1 MDALIAARWQFG
13 ITTIYHFL
21 FVPLTIGLALVV
33 AILETKW
40 VRSRDPKFLRAT
52 KFWGKLFLIN
62 FAIGVVT
69 GIVQEFQFGMNW
81 SSYSRFVGD
90 IFGAP
95 LAIEGLAAFFLEST
109 FLGLWI
115 FGWDRLS
122 PRLHAATAWLVSL
135 GTILSAFWILA
146 ANAWMQNPVGY
157 IRVPEGCVPGVDPVC
172 RAELSS
178 FLDLIRNPMAWYHLG
193 HTVLAA
199 ALTAGILVLA
209 ISGWHLLRK
218 PDSPVFRASAALGVA
233 FVLAA
238 SVAVA
243 ATGHFQGQEVAD
255 LQPMKHAATEALW
268 ETEGPAALSLFAIA
282 DQDAGRNIVDI
293 RIPHALSLL
302 TDHSWTSEVEGI
314 NQLQAQYEDEFGP
327 GDYRPPVMPVY
338 WSFRVMVGAGFAMI
352 GLGLLG
358 AWFLRKKKLHEVKWF
373 HRLALL
379 ALPLPFIANITGWV
393 VTEIGR
399 QPWSVYNVLLVR
411 DSVSPSVSTAS
422 VLTSLIG
429 FTVLYGLLAVIDL
442 YLMAKYARAEAGEET
457 TPAEVGAGLTY

>member
-33 AILETKW
+33 AILETRW
-40 VRSRDPKFLRAT
+40 VRSRDPKWLRAT

-95 LAIEGLAAFFLEST
+95 LAVEGLLAFFLEST

-135 GTILSAFWILA
+135 GTIISAFWILA

-157 IRVPEGCVPGVDPVC
+157 RINPITG
-172 RAELSS
+172 RAELES
-178 FLDLIRNPMAWYHLG
+178 FLDLVRNPMAWHHLG

-199 ALTAGILVLA
+199 ALTAGVFVLA
-209 ISGWHLLRK
+209 ISGWHLLRR
-218 PDSPVFRASAALGVA
+218 PDSPVFRASAGLAVILVLVTSLGVA
-233 FVLAA
+233 T
-238 SVAVA
+238 
-243 ATGHFQGQEVAD
+243 TGHFQGQEVAD
-255 LQPMKHAATEALW
+255 LQPMKHAAVEAHW
-268 ETEGPAALSLFAIA
+268 ETEAPAAFSVFAIPS
-282 DQDAGRNIVDI
+282 QSESRNLVDL
-293 RIPHALSLL
+293 RIPRVLSLL
-302 TDHSWTSEVEGI
+302 TDHSWTSEVRGI
-314 NQLQAQYEDEFGP
+314 NDLQAEYEEEFGP
-327 GDYRPPVMPVY
+327 GDYRPPVAAVY
-338 WSFRVMVGAGFAMI
+338 WSFRVMVGVGFFLI
-352 GLGLLG
+352 GLGAFG
-358 AWFLRKKKLHEVKWF
+358 AWFMYRKRLHEVRWY
-373 HRLALL
+373 HRVALL
-379 ALPLPFIANITGWV
+379 SLGLPFLANITGWV

-411 DSVSPSVSTAS
+411 DSVSPSVSTAT
-422 VLTSLIG
+422 VLISLIG
-429 FTVLYGLLAVIDL
+429 FTVLYGILAVIDL
-442 YLMAKYARAEAGEET
+442 YLMAKYARADIGEET
-457 TPAEVGAGLTY
+457 TPAEVGAGLAY

>member
-33 AILETKW
+33 AILETRW

-95 LAIEGLAAFFLEST
+95 LAVEGLVAFFLEST

-122 PRLHAATAWLVSL
+122 PRLHVATAWLVSL

-157 IRVPEGCVPGVDPVC
+157 RLNPLNCVPGVDEPC

-178 FLDLIRNPMAWYHLG
+178 FLDLIRNPMAWYHLS

-199 ALTAGILVLA
+199 ALTAGAFVLA
-209 ISGWHLLRK
+209 ISGWHLLRT
-218 PDSPVFRASAALGVA
+218 PDSPVFRASSALAVVL
-233 FVLAA
+233 VLA
-238 SVAVA
+238 SSLAVA
-243 ATGHFQGQEVAD
+243 TTGHFQGQEVAD
-255 LQPMKHAATEALW
+255 LQPMKHAAVEAHW
-268 ETEGPAALSLFAIA
+268 ETEAPAAFSLIAIP
-282 DQDAGRNIVDI
+282 DQEGNRNHFDI
-293 RIPHALSLL
+293 RIPHVLSLL
-302 TDHSWTSEVEGI
+302 TDHSWTSEVRGI
-314 NQLQAQYEDEFGP
+314 KDLQAEYEGQFGP
-327 GDYRPPVMPVY
+327 GDYRPPVAAVY
-338 WSFRVMVGAGFAMI
+338 WSFRVMVGAGFALI
-352 GLGLLG
+352 GLGALG
-358 AWFLRKKKLHEVKWF
+358 ALFLHRKRLHEVKWY

-379 ALPLPFIANITGWV
+379 SLGLPFLANLTGWV

-399 QPWSVYNVLLVR
+399 QPWSVYKVLLVR
-411 DSVSPSVSTAS
+411 DSVSPAVSTGS
-422 VLTSLIG
+422 VLISLIG
-429 FTVLYGLLAVIDL
+429 FTVLYGVLAVVDL
-442 YLMAKYARAEAGEET
+442 YLMAKYARADAGEET
-457 TPAEVGAGLTY
+457 TPAEVGAGLAY

>member
-33 AILETKW
+33 AILETMW
-40 VRSRDPKFLRAT
+40 VRSHDPKYLRAT

-95 LAIEGLAAFFLEST
+95 LAVEGLVAFFLEST

-135 GTILSAFWILA
+135 GTIMSAFWILA

-157 IRVPEGCVPGVDPVC
+157 RINPVTG
-172 RAELSS
+172 RAELES
-178 FLDLIRNPMAWYHLG
+178 FLDLVRNPMAWYHLG

-199 ALTAGILVLA
+199 GLTAGVFVLA

-218 PDSPVFRASAALGVA
+218 PDSPVFRSSAALAVVLVLATSLGVA
-233 FVLAA
+233 T
-238 SVAVA
+238 
-243 ATGHFQGQEVAD
+243 TGHFQGQEVAD
-255 LQPMKHAATEALW
+255 LQPMKHAAVEAHW
-268 ETEGPAALSLFAIA
+268 ETEGPAAFSLFAIPS
-282 DQDAGRNIVDI
+282 QSESRNLVDI
-293 RIPHALSLL
+293 RIPRVLSLL
-302 TDHSWTSEVEGI
+302 TDHSWTSEVRGI
-314 NQLQAQYEDEFGP
+314 NDLQAEYEETFGP
-327 GDYRPPVMPVY
+327 GDYRPPVAVVY
-338 WSFRVMVGAGFAMI
+338 WSFRVMVGVGFFLI
-352 GLGLLG
+352 GMGALG
-358 AWFLRKKKLHEVKWF
+358 AWFLYRKRLQEIRWY

-379 ALPLPFIANITGWV
+379 SLGLPFLANITGWV

-442 YLMAKYARAEAGEET
+442 YLMAKYARADAGEET
-457 TPAEVGAGLTY
+457 TPAEVGAGLAY

>member
-33 AILETKW
+33 AILETMW
-40 VRSRDPKFLRAT
+40 VRSRDPKYLRAT

-95 LAIEGLAAFFLEST
+95 LAVEGLLAFFLEST

-135 GTILSAFWILA
+135 GTVISAFWILA

-157 IRVPEGCVPGVDPVC
+157 RINPITG
-172 RAELSS
+172 RAELES
-178 FLDLIRNPMAWYHLG
+178 FLDLVRNPMAWHHLG

-199 ALTAGILVLA
+199 GLTAGVFVLA
-209 ISGWHLLRK
+209 ISGWHLLRR
-218 PDSPVFRASAALGVA
+218 PDSPVFRSSAALAV
-233 FVLAA
+233 VLVLVT
-238 SVAVA
+238 SLGA
-243 ATGHFQGQEVAD
+243 ATSGHFQGQEVAD
-255 LQPMKHAATEALW
+255 LQPMKHAAVEAHW
-268 ETEGPAALSLFAIA
+268 ETEAPAAFSLFAIPS
-282 DQDAGRNIVDI
+282 QSESRNLVDLS
-293 RIPHALSLL
+293 IPRVLSLL
-302 TDHSWTSEVEGI
+302 TDHSWTSEVRGI
-314 NQLQAQYEDEFGP
+314 NDLQAEYEGTFGP
-327 GDYRPPVMPVY
+327 GDYRPPVAAVY
-338 WSFRVMVGAGFAMI
+338 WSFRVMVGVGFFLI
-352 GLGLLG
+352 GLGALG
-358 AWFLRKKKLHEVKWF
+358 AWFLYRKRLHEVRWY
-373 HRLALL
+373 HRVALL
-379 ALPLPFIANITGWV
+379 SLGLPFLANITGWV

-429 FTVLYGLLAVIDL
+429 FTVLYGVLAVIDL
-442 YLMAKYARAEAGEET
+442 YLMAKYARADAGEET
-457 TPAEVGAGLTY
+457 TPAEVGAGLAY

>member
-21 FVPLTIGLALVV
+21 FVPLTIGLGLVV

-40 VRSRDPKFLRAT
+40 VRSRDPKYLRAT

-81 SSYSRFVGD
+81 SNYSRFVGD

-95 LAIEGLAAFFLEST
+95 LAVEGLVAFFLEST

-122 PRLHAATAWLVSL
+122 PRVHALVAWLVSL
-135 GTILSAFWILA
+135 GTIISAFWILA

-157 IRVPEGCVPGVDPVC
+157 RINPVTG
-172 RAELSS
+172 RAELES

-193 HTVLAA
+193 HTLLAA

-209 ISGWHLLRK
+209 VSGWHLLRH
-218 PDSPVFRASAALGVA
+218 PESPVFRTSSALAVVM
-233 FVLAA
+233 VLIS
-238 SVAVA
+238 SVGVA
-243 ATGHFQGQEVAD
+243 ATGHFQGQEVAVI
-255 LQPMKHAATEALW
+255 QPMKHAAVEAHW
-268 ETEGPAALSLFAIA
+268 ETEAPAAFSLFAIPS
-282 DQDAGRNIVDI
+282 QSEGRNLFDI
-293 RIPHALSLL
+293 RIPHVLSLL
-302 TDHSWTSEVEGI
+302 TNHSWTSEVRGI
-314 NQLQAQYEDEFGP
+314 NDLQAEYQAQFGE
-327 GDYRPPVMPVY
+327 GDYRPPVAAVY

-358 AWFLRKKKLHEVKWF
+358 AWFLRRKRLHEVKWY

-379 ALPLPFIANITGWV
+379 SLGLPFLANITGWV
-393 VTEIGR
+393 VTEMGR
-399 QPWSVYNVLLVR
+399 QPWTVYKVLLVR
-411 DSVSPSVSTAS
+411 NSVSPSVGLTS
-422 VLTSLIG
+422 VLISLIG
-429 FTVLYGLLAVIDL
+429 FTVLYGVLAAVDL
-442 YLMAKYARAEAGEET
+442 YLMAKYARVGAGEET
-457 TPAEVGAGLTY
+457 TPAEVGAGLAY

>member
-33 AILETKW
+33 AILETRW
-40 VRSRDPKFLRAT
+40 VRSRDPKWLRAT

-95 LAIEGLAAFFLEST
+95 LAVEGLLAFFLEST

-135 GTILSAFWILA
+135 GTIISAFWILA

-157 IRVPEGCVPGVDPVC
+157 RINPITG
-172 RAELSS
+172 RAELES
-178 FLDLIRNPMAWYHLG
+178 FLDLVRNPMAWHHLG

-199 ALTAGILVLA
+199 ALTAGVFVLA
-209 ISGWHLLRK
+209 ISGWHLLRR
-218 PDSPVFRASAALGVA
+218 PDSPVFRASAG
-233 FVLAA
+233 LAA
-238 SVAVA
+238 ILVLVSSLGSAIS
-243 ATGHFQGQEVAD
+243 GHFQGQEVAD
-255 LQPMKHAATEALW
+255 LQPMKHAAVEAHW
-268 ETEGPAALSLFAIA
+268 ETEAPAAFSIVAIPL
-282 DQDAGRNIVDI
+282 QDEGRNLFDI
-293 RIPHALSLL
+293 RIPRVLSLL
-302 TDHSWTSEVEGI
+302 TDHSWTSEVRGI
-314 NQLQAQYEDEFGP
+314 NDLQAEYEGTFGP
-327 GDYRPPVMPVY
+327 GDYRPPVAAVY
-338 WSFRVMVGAGFAMI
+338 WSFRVMVGAGFFLI
-352 GLGLLG
+352 GLGALG
-358 AWFLRKKKLHEVKWF
+358 AWFMYRKRLHEVRWY
-373 HRLALL
+373 HRVALL
-379 ALPLPFIANITGWV
+379 SLGLPFLANITGWV

-411 DSVSPSVSTAS
+411 DSVSPSVSTAT
-422 VLTSLIG
+422 VLISLIG
-429 FTVLYGLLAVIDL
+429 FTVLYGILAVIDL
-442 YLMAKYARAEAGEET
+442 YLMAKYARADIGEET
-457 TPAEVGAGLTY
+457 TPAEVGAGLAY